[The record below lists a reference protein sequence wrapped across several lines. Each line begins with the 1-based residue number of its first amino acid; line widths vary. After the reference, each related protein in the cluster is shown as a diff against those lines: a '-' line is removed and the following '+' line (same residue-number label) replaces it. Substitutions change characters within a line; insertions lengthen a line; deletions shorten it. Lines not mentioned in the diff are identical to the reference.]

1 MKRMN
6 RFPHIVAATSLS
18 LLASACASTSGDY
31 PSLAIRDAERAT
43 GSMEPAPAD
52 EAPAP
57 APPLSPDFVER
68 LAQIGEQAR
77 AAHQAFMAEVPAARR
92 RVRAGG
98 NASITTNAGAAAEVA
113 LASLES
119 ARSTTAVSLV
129 DLDKLLVE
137 RAIALEPVEAVS
149 ELRQEVE
156 ALVAEE
162 DAILAELR

>member
-1 MKRMN
+1 MTRMN
-6 RFPHIVAATSLS
+6 RLPHIAAASTLA
-18 LLASACASTSGDY
+18 LLASACANTSGDY

-57 APPLSPDFVER
+57 APPLSADFVQR

-77 AAHQAFMAEVPAARR
+77 AAHRAFLTEVPAARR
-92 RVRAGG
+92 RVRAGNSAG
-98 NASITTNAGAAAEVA
+98 IATNAGAAAEVA
-113 LASLES
+113 LASLAS

-137 RAIALEPVEAVS
+137 RAIALEPVEAVA

-156 ALVAEE
+156 ALVVEE